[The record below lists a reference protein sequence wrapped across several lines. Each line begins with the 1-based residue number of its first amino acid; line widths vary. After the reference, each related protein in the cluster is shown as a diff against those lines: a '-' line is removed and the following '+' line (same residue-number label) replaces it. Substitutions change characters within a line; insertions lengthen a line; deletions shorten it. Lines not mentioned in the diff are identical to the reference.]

1 MEKEKKLK
9 SCKVVIRNILVVALI
24 LMAIVMFQKINSLQ
38 GTARIINYAGV
49 LRGAT
54 QRLVKLEINGQK
66 NDELLN
72 RIDEVFYG
80 LKHGSEKYNLI
91 KIEYNDFQESLKMWE
106 NNWIKLKNQ
115 IQKTRKDEIDK
126 SNIVE
131 LSEEN
136 FEIADVTVNEIEVY
150 TQHLVDQMHIIE
162 FLIILDGLGFIYLL
176 INESM
181 KRKQLSKIN
190 SELAKKASLDL
201 HTGLMNKGKCNEL
214 FNNQK
219 VILEDLAVIMFDL
232 NNLKKVNDMYGH
244 IRGDKFISDFS
255 NILKK
260 TISKGNFI
268 GRYGGDEFVVVLYN
282 SNEYQVKKLIESLE
296 DSIRYFNE
304 ITEKPNLS
312 FAYGYDGSWN
322 YEECNMKMLLDN
334 ADSNMY
340 LNKQNIKLKDNEI

>member
-1 MEKEKKLK
+1 MENEKIQK
-9 SCKVVIRNILVVALI
+9 SKKYTVMIRNVLVIALI
-24 LMAIVMFQKINSLQ
+24 LMAIFMFQKVNSLQ
-38 GTARIINYAGV
+38 GTARTINYAGI

-54 QRLVKLEINGQK
+54 QRLVKLELNGEK

-91 KIEYNDFQESLKMWE
+91 KIEYNDFQESLKKWE
-106 NNWIKLKNQ
+106 NNWIELKNQ
-115 IQKTRKDEIDK
+115 IQKARKDGIDK

-136 FEIADVTVNEIEVY
+136 FKIADVTVNEIEVY

-162 FLIILDGLGFIYLL
+162 FFTILDGLGFIYLL

-181 KRKQLSKIN
+181 KRKQLSKFN

-214 FNNQK
+214 FADQK

-232 NNLKKVNDMYGH
+232 NNLKKVNDVYGH

-260 TISKGNFI
+260 TVSKGNFI

-282 SNEYQVKKLIESLE
+282 SSEVEVKKLI
-296 DSIRYFNE
+296 
-304 ITEKPNLS
+304 K
-312 FAYGYDGSWN
+312 
-322 YEECNMKMLLDN
+322 K
-334 ADSNMY
+334 
-340 LNKQNIKLKDNEI
+340 